1 MAFSLKTRGLFM
13 PDGELRPL
21 VNEFRRLSLAAANLA
36 MHLSITPKTEG
47 ELLNGDHP
55 GVIESVARRVEDAI
69 IADENENQ
77 QNEHES
83 QS

>member
-1 MAFSLKTRGLFM
+1 
-13 PDGELRPL
+13 
-21 VNEFRRLSLAAANLA
+21 
-36 MHLSITPKTEG
+36 
-47 ELLNGDHP
+47 
-55 GVIESVARRVEDAI
+55 VIESVARRVEDAI